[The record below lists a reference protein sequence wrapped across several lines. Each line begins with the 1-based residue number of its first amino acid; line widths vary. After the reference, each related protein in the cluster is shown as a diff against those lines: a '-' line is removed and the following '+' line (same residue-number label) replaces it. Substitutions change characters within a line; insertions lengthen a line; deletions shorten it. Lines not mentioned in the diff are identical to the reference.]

1 MSQARRIFIVDDDQD
16 MVALMTTLLEARGHR
31 VRSNLVA
38 ALAIS
43 EILEMRP
50 HCVLI
55 DLVMGETDGYALT
68 VELKKHPEL
77 QRTRLIMVSA
87 RTNPIWTERSR
98 EVGLD
103 GFIAKPIDVTTF
115 AGQVEA
121 FLD

>member
-1 MSQARRIFIVDDDQD
+1 MSEARRIFIVDDDQEL
-16 MVALMTTLLEARGHR
+16 VALMTTLLEARGHK

-38 ALAIS
+38 SLAIS

-50 HCVLI
+50 HGVLI

-68 VELKKHPEL
+68 GELKKHREL
-77 QRTRLIMVSA
+77 QHTRLIMVSA

-98 EVGLD
+98 EAGLD
-103 GFIAKPIDVTTF
+103 GFVTKPIDLETF
-115 AGQVEA
+115 AGQIEA

>member
-1 MSQARRIFIVDDDQD
+1 MSEPRRIFIVDDDQE
-16 MVALMTTLLEARGHR
+16 MIALMTTLLEARGHM

-38 ALAIS
+38 SLAIS

-50 HCVLI
+50 HGVLI

-68 VELKKHPEL
+68 GELKKHRAL
-77 QRTRLIMVSA
+77 QQTRLIMVSA

-98 EVGLD
+98 EAGLD
-103 GFIAKPIDVTTF
+103 GFITKPIDVATF
-115 AGQVEA
+115 ASQVEA